1 MTQGKEERT
10 EAVAVTV
17 VVAVVADEVVVVG
30 REEKEKITEKSS
42 AR

>member
-1 MTQGKEERT
+1 MAQGKEERT
-10 EAVAVTV
+10 EAVVVTV

-30 REEKEKITEKSS
+30 REGKEKITEKSS